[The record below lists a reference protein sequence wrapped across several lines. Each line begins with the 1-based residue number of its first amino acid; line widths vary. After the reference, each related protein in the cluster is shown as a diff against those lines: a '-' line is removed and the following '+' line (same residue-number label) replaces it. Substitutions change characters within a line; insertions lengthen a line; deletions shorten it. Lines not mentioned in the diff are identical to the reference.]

1 MATKMYMAVY
11 FTFGMTSLVLQV
23 GMLCTTCSTVQV
35 LLARPAS
42 RHLWS
47 CKWVAVLR
55 SNCALLLAQ
64 HTCFPHK
71 GLEQR
76 REPRPFQHSQR
87 PPICTGTAHV
97 TASGR
102 HLLAS
107 GSPPTWLLLQIIRS
121 LLLVLGSFS
130 ASKKL
135 HRNLLAR
142 VMHLPM
148 SFFDSQPTGR
158 LLNRWAH
165 PLKSMPFFQI
175 AHKQDIRN

>member
-23 GMLCTTCSTVQV
+23 GMLCTTCSTVQL

-47 CKWVAVLR
+47 CKWVVVAQQLR
-55 SNCALLLAQ
+55 IAPCSA
-64 HTCFPHK
+64 
-71 GLEQR
+71 
-76 REPRPFQHSQR
+76 
-87 PPICTGTAHV
+87 
-97 TASGR
+97 
-102 HLLAS
+102 HLLSTQRS
-107 GSPPTWLLLQIIRS
+107 GTTPRAQAFPAQSAPTNLHWHCPRHCLWQTSTRISLTPTWLLLQIIRS

-165 PLKSMPFFQI
+165 PLKSMPFLQI
-175 AHKQDIRN
+175 AHKQDIKI